1 MASSTEYRH
10 NRRENADIQQQDDS
24 ITVNSVDRATND
36 SVKETPLPWDMLLV
50 LLAVRLSEPIN
61 ATLILPFAY
70 QMVADFN
77 VAKSPKDIAFYA
89 SLLFASFSVC
99 QTLTVMYWARLSDRI
114 GRRPVLV
121 VGLVGYLVSFLLF
134 GVSRSFTWALVARC
148 INGLLA
154 GNVAVIKS
162 VMAEIS
168 DDTNRPR
175 MMALIPLM
183 WNVGSVAGAA
193 VGGIFAD
200 PVHQYPNLFGS
211 SKIFRTFPY
220 LLPCLIGC
228 SVTVFGL
235 TMAVFKLKETLVKEP
250 ALIEHVSSS
259 ATRQSSPS
267 SPSLATETTHLI
279 QEDTRKPVELKQ
291 PHQRTVGELLTPTVI
306 RTMATNTVM
315 GLGIAMSEQAYPIFA
330 ASDPVDG
337 GLGFASRGIGFSL
350 AIAGVTVLYLQLVT
364 YPRLEHKYGALSCYR
379 TGQKFLIPAYLAMPF
394 LSLLAAGANKAVVGY
409 ANEAEPLPW
418 ASLRECI
425 LWLLLVLVMLA
436 KTTGAVL
443 AFTSVN
449 LLTANLA
456 PSRAELGFMNGL
468 QQVALC
474 GTRVV
479 GPIVAGGAFS
489 WSIKHSLPYPF
500 NSHLVWVLCA
510 VMTAISLQMSSKI
523 PESVNTFLAG
533 QSSRDIDDNAE
544 TEA

>member
-1 MASSTEYRH
+1 
-10 NRRENADIQQQDDS
+10 
-24 ITVNSVDRATND
+24 
-36 SVKETPLPWDMLLV
+36 MLLV

-61 ATLILPFAY
+61 ATLILPFVY

-89 SLLFASFSVC
+89 SLLFASFSIC

-114 GRRPVLV
+114 GRRPVLM

-134 GVSRSFTWALVARC
+134 GVARSFTWALVARC

-162 VMAEIS
+162 VMAEIA

-200 PVHQYPNLFGS
+200 PVHQYPNLFGNS
-211 SKIFRTFPY
+211 QIFRTFPY

-235 TMAVFKLKETLVKEP
+235 VMAIFKLKETLVKEP
-250 ALIEHVSSS
+250 ALIRPVSSS
-259 ATRQSSPS
+259 ATRQSS
-267 SPSLATETTHLI
+267 SPSPSPLATETTHLI
-279 QEDTRKPVELKQ
+279 QDDTHPPVELKQ
-291 PHQRTVGELLTPTVI
+291 PQQRTVRELLTPTVI
-306 RTMATNTVM
+306 RTMSTNAVM
-315 GLGIAMSEQAYPIFA
+315 SLGIAMSEQAYPIFA

-337 GLGFASRGIGFSL
+337 GLGFASRGVGFSL
-350 AIAGVTVLYLQLVT
+350 AIAGVAVLYLQLVT

-394 LSLLAAGANKAVVGY
+394 LSLLAAGANKAIVGQ
-409 ANEAEPLPW
+409 ANEMEILHWTPL
-418 ASLRECI
+418 SLQECA
-425 LWLLLVLVMLA
+425 LWLLLVLVMLLR
-436 KTTGAVL
+436 TTGTVL

-456 PSRAELGFMNGL
+456 PTRAELGFMNGL

-474 GTRVV
+474 STRVV
-479 GPIVAGGAFS
+479 GPIVAGATFS

-510 VMTAISLQMSSKI
+510 VLTAVSLQMSFKI

-533 QSSRDIDDNAE
+533 QNNRNAGNE
-544 TEA
+544 DEA